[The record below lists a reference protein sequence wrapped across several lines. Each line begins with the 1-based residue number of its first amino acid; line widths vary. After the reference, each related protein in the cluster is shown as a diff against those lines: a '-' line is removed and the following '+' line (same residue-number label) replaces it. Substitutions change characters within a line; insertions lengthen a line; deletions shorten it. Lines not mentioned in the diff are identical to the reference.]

1 MHWTFIYLF
10 MATKKTTTKADSKKT
25 ATKSKVEQ
33 KITQPVQTVNNSS
46 TDDEQL
52 YDDLP
57 AIPELNM
64 KERQRRK
71 TGGRQKG
78 SVNKVTAMTKA
89 VISDLLSDYQD
100 SGLMGSDFLALE
112 PKDRFQCAEKMMQ
125 YIMPKMQSTSV
136 DFNNK
141 ATKITIEQ
149 QLRELAK
156 DPEETDNKKV

>member
-1 MHWTFIYLF
+1 
-10 MATKKTTTKADSKKT
+10 MATKKTATKDSSKNT

-33 KITQPVQTVNNSS
+33 KRTQHVQAVNNSS
-46 TDDEQL
+46 TDDEQS

-64 KERQRRK
+64 KERVRRK

-149 QLRELAK
+149 QLRELAE
-156 DPEETDNKKV
+156 DPEENDHKKA

>member
-1 MHWTFIYLF
+1 MA
-10 MATKKTTTKADSKKT
+10 ATKKTITKADSKKT

-33 KITQPVQTVNNSS
+33 KRTQPDPAVNNSS
-46 TDDEQL
+46 TNDEHSH
-52 YDDLP
+52 DELP
-57 AIPELNM
+57 AVPELNM
-64 KERQRRK
+64 KERVRRK
-71 TGGRQKG
+71 TGGRKKG

-89 VISDLLSDYQD
+89 VISDLLSDYQE

-149 QLRELAK
+149 QLRELAE
-156 DPEETDNKKV
+156 DPEETDNKNA

>member
-1 MHWTFIYLF
+1 MSTN
-10 MATKKTTTKADSKKT
+10 TTTTKAASKKT
-25 ATKSKVEQ
+25 ATKSKMEQ
-33 KITQPVQTVNNSS
+33 KITQSVQTVNNSS
-46 TDDEQL
+46 ADDEQL

>member
-1 MHWTFIYLF
+1 ME
-10 MATKKTTTKADSKKT
+10 TKKTTKAASKKT
-25 ATKSKVEQ
+25 ATEKNVEQ
-33 KITQPVQTVNNSS
+33 KRTQPVPNVDNSS
-46 TDDEQL
+46 TDDEKQEE
-52 YDDLP
+52 DLP
-57 AIPELNM
+57 SIPELNM
-64 KERQRRK
+64 KERVRRK

-89 VISDLLSDYQD
+89 VISDLLSDYQE
-100 SGLMGSDFLALE
+100 SGLMGTDFLALE

-149 QLRELAK
+149 QLRDLAE
-156 DPEETDNKKV
+156 DPEETDNKKA

>member
-1 MHWTFIYLF
+1 
-10 MATKKTTTKADSKKT
+10 MATKKTATNASSKNT

-33 KITQPVQTVNNSS
+33 KRTQQVQTVNNSS
-46 TDDEQL
+46 TDDEQS

-100 SGLMGSDFLALE
+100 SGLMGSDFLALD

-141 ATKITIEQ
+141 TTKITIEQ
-149 QLRELAK
+149 QLRELAE
-156 DPEETDNKKV
+156 DQEETDNKKV

>member
-1 MHWTFIYLF
+1 
-10 MATKKTTTKADSKKT
+10 MATKKTTTKAANKKT
-25 ATKSKVEQ
+25 ATKGKAEQ
-33 KITQPVQTVNNSS
+33 KRTQTVPTVKNSS
-46 TDDEQL
+46 TNDEQQEEK
-52 YDDLP
+52 LP

-64 KERQRRK
+64 KERVRRK

-89 VISDLLSDYQD
+89 VISDLLSDYQN

-112 PKDRFQCAEKMMQ
+112 PKDRFQCAEKLMQ

-149 QLRELAK
+149 QLRELAE
-156 DPEETDNKKV
+156 DPDETDNKKV

>member
-1 MHWTFIYLF
+1 
-10 MATKKTTTKADSKKT
+10 MATKKTATKASSKNT

-33 KITQPVQTVNNSS
+33 KRTQHVQTVNNSS
-46 TDDEQL
+46 TDDEQS

-100 SGLMGSDFLALE
+100 SGLMGSDFLSLE
-112 PKDRFQCAEKMMQ
+112 PKDRFKCAEKMMQ

-141 ATKITIEQ
+141 TTKITIEQ
-149 QLRELAK
+149 QLRELAE
-156 DPEETDNKKV
+156 DQEETDNKKV

>member
-1 MHWTFIYLF
+1 
-10 MATKKTTTKADSKKT
+10 MATKKTTTKAANKKT
-25 ATKSKVEQ
+25 ATKGKAEQ
-33 KITQPVQTVNNSS
+33 KRTKPVPTVNNSS
-46 TDDEQL
+46 TDDEQS

-57 AIPELNM
+57 AVPELNM
-64 KERQRRK
+64 KERVRRK

-149 QLRELAK
+149 QLRELAE

>member
-1 MHWTFIYLF
+1 ME
-10 MATKKTTTKADSKKT
+10 TKKTPTKAVSKKT
-25 ATKSKVEQ
+25 TAKGKAEQ
-33 KITQPVQTVNNSS
+33 KTTQPALTVNKSS
-46 TDDEQL
+46 ADNEQSN
-52 YDDLP
+52 DDLP
-57 AIPELNM
+57 TIPELNM

-112 PKDRFQCAEKMMQ
+112 PKDRFLCAEKMMQ
-125 YIMPKMQSTSV
+125 YIMPKMQSTAI

-141 ATKITIEQ
+141 ATTITIEQ
-149 QLRELAK
+149 KLRELAEE
-156 DPEETDNKKV
+156 DPEEPTKQA